1 MGDDSRHMLSF
12 LFDSVAG
19 GLGLG
24 VTPAAGVSAT
34 PEKRGDRLIL
44 QLEAV
49 SLLVE
54 VNGQRLP
61 NRVPVVMP
69 PHEIRKD
76 ALRIVVVD

>member
-24 VTPAAGVSAT
+24 VTPAGVSAT

-61 NRVPVVMP
+61 DRVPVVMP